1 MSGHSKW
8 STIKHKK
15 GALDAK
21 RGKLFSKL
29 AKEITV
35 AAKTGGGDP
44 ATNLRLKTAI
54 VKAKSSSMPGKNI
67 ENAIKSG
74 TGEKEGLVYTEITY
88 EGYGPA
94 GIAILVEC
102 LTDNKNRTVSEVKS
116 TFSKNGGSMGESG
129 SVAWQFE
136 KKGIIQIE
144 KKEITEEE
152 LFDLAIE
159 AGAEDV
165 EVSEEGYTVKTDP
178 SAFHEVS
185 EAIKAKEIA
194 TVNQEIT
201 MVAKNLVEIDE
212 QKNESLQKLIEKLD
226 DLDDVQ
232 TVSSNETLKS

>member
-44 ATNLRLKTAI
+44 TTNLRLKTAI
-54 VKAKSSSMPGKNI
+54 LKAKSSSMPSKNI

-74 TGEKEGLVYTEITY
+74 TGEKEGLVYAEVTY

-116 TFSKNGGSMGESG
+116 TFNKNGGSMGESG

-144 KKEITEEE
+144 KKEIEEEE
-152 LFDLAIE
+152 LFNIVIE
-159 AGAEDV
+159 AGAEDI
-165 EVSEEGYTVKTDP
+165 EVSEEGYIVKTDP
-178 SAFHEVS
+178 SSFHIVAEI
-185 EAIKAKEIA
+185 IKEKEIP

-201 MVAKNLVEIDE
+201 MIAKNLVEVDE
-212 QKNESLQKLIEKLD
+212 QKYESLQKLIEKLD

-232 TVSSNETLKS
+232 SVSSNEKLN